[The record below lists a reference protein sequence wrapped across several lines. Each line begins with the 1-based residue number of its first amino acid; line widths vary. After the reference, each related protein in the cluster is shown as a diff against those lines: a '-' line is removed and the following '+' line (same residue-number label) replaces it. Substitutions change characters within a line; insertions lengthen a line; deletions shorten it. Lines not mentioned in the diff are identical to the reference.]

1 MKKLFTL
8 LLCCLILSGCTGT
21 PTEVSKPT
29 QPTEV
34 STTPATEQIIQDET
48 LPAESNTPAN
58 NDQAPEATTENTP
71 ENTIQYIVYSPNEN
85 ADGFYVNV
93 IEGNIVEGSEYQL
106 TILEAMI
113 EMGVLT
119 EDVQI
124 NSIVRVENNL
134 TIDFNQAFREL
145 VCTMGTSGER
155 MIVGSVV
162 NTLIANYE
170 VETVS
175 ITVDGEI
182 WESGHV
188 IYDFPMGFFE

>member
-1 MKKLFTL
+1 MKKLFAL

-29 QPTEV
+29 QPPEV

-58 NDQAPEATTENTP
+58 NDQAPEATTEDTP

-93 IEGNIVEGSEYQL
+93 VEGNIVEGSEYEL
-106 TILEAMI
+106 TLLEAMI
-113 EMGVLT
+113 EMDVLT

-124 NSIVRVENNL
+124 NSIVRVESDL
-134 TIDFNQAFREL
+134 TVDFNQAFREL

-188 IYDFPMGFFE
+188 IYDFPMCFFE